1 MQLEKSFS
9 NGLESHSVSTILY
22 LIYLIS
28 QLIHIADE
36 EFEDLCF
43 EYGLEMEMGTGVEMN
58 MTRLDADGN
67 TVPMDK
73 TVVYKLEVPANR
85 YDLLCLEGIA
95 TALRLYLGT
104 GKLPTYK
111 LSKPKKMERVTVKK
125 ETKGVRQFVLSAI
138 LRNITFDDQSYN
150 SFIDLQDKLHQ
161 NICRRRTLCSM
172 GTHDYDNMQG
182 PITYEA
188 VAPKDIV
195 FRALK

>member
-1 MQLEKSFS
+1 M
-9 NGLESHSVSTILY
+9 ESHSVSRILKFDC
-22 LIYLIS
+22 LILLYIKT
-28 QLIHIADE
+28 ADE

-58 MTRLDADGN
+58 MTRIDADSN

-111 LSKPKKMERVTVKK
+111 LSKPKKFEKVTVKK
-125 ETKGVRQFVLSAI
+125 ETKGVRQYVLSAI
-138 LRNITFDDQSYN
+138 LRNVTFDDQSYN

-172 GTHDYDNMQG
+172 GTHDYDNMKG